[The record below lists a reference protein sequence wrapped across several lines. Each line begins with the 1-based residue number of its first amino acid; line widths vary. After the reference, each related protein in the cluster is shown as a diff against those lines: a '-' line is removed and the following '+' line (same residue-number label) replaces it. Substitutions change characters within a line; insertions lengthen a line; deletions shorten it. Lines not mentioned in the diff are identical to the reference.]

1 MISEEYPGS
10 VADIEVLRRHA
21 AEVNEM
27 LGETKM
33 LADKG
38 YRGDCGVPNILVVS
52 GTNAAETRQRLVV
65 ETFFGPL
72 KNYFI
77 VFARRWELSPR
88 CFTGFFD
95 LSCALTN
102 LTILVSPLNAEDR
115 IFNNNLLQR
124 WKRGNIEPIDRARRR
139 REERQRRRVE
149 EREALILN
157 IIQSQI

>member
-27 LGETKM
+27 LGETRM

-38 YRGDCGVPNILVVS
+38 YRGDSGVPNLQVVS
-52 GTNAAETRQRLVV
+52 GMDVAETRQRLVV
-65 ETFFGPL
+65 ERYFGRL
-72 KNYFI
+72 KNYFV

-88 CFTGFFD
+88 CFSRFFD

-102 LTILVSPLNAEDR
+102 LTILVSPLNAEDW

-124 WKRGNIEPIDRARRR
+124 WERQNIERAERARRR
-139 REERQRRRVE
+139 REARKFRRVE
-149 EREALILN
+149 EREALILS